1 MLRAIACLGMLFI
14 LSAQCA
20 EAGPTVVTCPTTL
33 KLNPNWAQGAALG
46 PSYAT
51 ATVGN
56 DLVCQFAPI
65 SFDSFLSFHPFG
77 CPAKSANAATS
88 GGSGVW
94 NFGSPGS
101 SNVVNFN
108 GHATLIWRRSI
119 NGRGFPSRGCAYA
132 ESTPP
137 VVAVWQAA
145 PKNTTCTVNASNR
158 SQFNCVL
165 PPCLQ
170 TLAGSS
176 FPTAAFSPPGPGYT
190 NNSAI
195 INVANGQPVVG
206 PASVN
211 QVKSEMGAAAFDSA
225 TFTLVG
231 GPGSDSTLPPG
242 VITCSYDGPRFQSGG
257 KTLEATITV
266 ACTGSCGSL

>member
-1 MLRAIACLGMLFI
+1 MTWFASSRQ
-14 LSAQCA
+14 SA
-20 EAGPTVVTCPTTL
+20 L
-33 KLNPNWAQGAALG
+33 K
-46 PSYAT
+46 
-51 ATVGN
+51 
-56 DLVCQFAPI
+56 
-65 SFDSFLSFHPFG
+65 SFLSFHPFG
-77 CPAKSANAATS
+77 CPPKSANAAAS

-101 SNVVNFN
+101 S
-108 GHATLIWRRSI
+108 
-119 NGRGFPSRGCAYA
+119 GRASLVWTRWIDGRVFPSRGCVYDEAA
-132 ESTPP
+132 PP
-137 VVAVWQAA
+137 AVAVWQAA
-145 PKNTTCTVNASNR
+145 PKNTTCTVNAANR
-158 SQFNCVL
+158 SQFDCVL

-170 TLAGSS
+170 TLKGSN

-190 NNSAI
+190 NDSAI

-211 QVKSEMGAAAFDSA
+211 QVKSKMGTAAFNSA

-231 GPGSDSTLPPG
+231 GPGSDSTLPAG

>member
-1 MLRAIACLGMLFI
+1 MLRAILCLCV
-14 LSAQCA
+14 LSLLSIGRA
-20 EAGPTVVTCPTTL
+20 EAGPTVITCPTTL
-33 KLNPNWAQGAALG
+33 KLNPNLA
-46 PSYAT
+46 PSSAIGSSSAT
-51 ATVGN
+51 AIVGN

-65 SFDSFLSFHPFG
+65 SFDSFRSIHPSG
-77 CPAKSANAATS
+77 CPARSANAAES

-94 NFGSPGS
+94 NFGPPGS
-101 SNVVNFN
+101 SNAVKFS
-108 GHATLIWRRSI
+108 GRAALLWRRSLH
-119 NGRGFPSRGCAYA
+119 GPAFPTRGCAYT
-132 ESTPP
+132 ELTPP
-137 VVAVWQAA
+137 AVAVWQAA
-145 PKNTTCTVNASNR
+145 PANTTCAINGSNR

-165 PPCLQ
+165 PPCLA
-170 TLAGSS
+170 TLKGSS
-176 FPTAAFSPPGPGYT
+176 LPTSPFSPPGPGYT
-190 NNSAI
+190 NDSAI

-211 QVKSEMGAAAFDSA
+211 QMKSEMGAAAFNSA

-231 GPGSDSTLPPG
+231 GPGSDSTLGGG

>member
-1 MLRAIACLGMLFI
+1 MTRL
-14 LSAQCA
+14 
-20 EAGPTVVTCPTTL
+20 
-33 KLNPNWAQGAALG
+33 
-46 PSYAT
+46 
-51 ATVGN
+51 
-56 DLVCQFAPI
+56 
-65 SFDSFLSFHPFG
+65 
-77 CPAKSANAATS
+77 
-88 GGSGVW
+88 
-94 NFGSPGS
+94 
-101 SNVVNFN
+101 
-108 GHATLIWRRSI
+108 
-119 NGRGFPSRGCAYA
+119 
-132 ESTPP
+132 TPP

-145 PKNTTCTVNASNR
+145 PKNTTCTVNAFNR

-165 PPCLQ
+165 PACLQ
-170 TLAGSS
+170 TLAGSN

-190 NNSAI
+190 NDSAI

-211 QVKSEMGAAAFDSA
+211 QVKSKMGTGAFNSA

-231 GPGSDSTLPPG
+231 GPGSDSTLPAG

>member
-1 MLRAIACLGMLFI
+1 MLRAILCLCVLF
-14 LSAQCA
+14 LLAADRA
-20 EAGPTVVTCPTTL
+20 EAGAVNCPTTL
-33 KLNPNWAQGAALG
+33 KLNPNLAPSSAIG

-51 ATVGN
+51 GTVGN

-65 SFDSFLSFHPFG
+65 SFESFLSFHPFG
-77 CPAKSANAATS
+77 CPPKSANAAAS

-101 SNVVNFN
+101 SKVVNF
-108 GHATLIWRRSI
+108 S
-119 NGRGFPSRGCAYA
+119 GRASLVWTRWIDGRVFPSRGCVYDEAA
-132 ESTPP
+132 PP
-137 VVAVWQAA
+137 AVAVWQAA

-158 SQFNCVL
+158 SQFDCVL

-170 TLAGSS
+170 TLKGSNL
-176 FPTAAFSPPGPGYT
+176 PTAAFSPPGPGYT
-190 NNSAI
+190 NDSAI

-211 QVKSEMGAAAFDSA
+211 QVKSKMGAGAFNSA

-231 GPGSDSTLPPG
+231 GPGSDSTLPAG

>member
-1 MLRAIACLGMLFI
+1 MLRAMLCLCVLLLLPIGR
-14 LSAQCA
+14 A
-20 EAGPTVVTCPTTL
+20 EAGPTVITCPTTL
-33 KLNPNWAQGAALG
+33 KLNPNLAHGGSLG
-46 PSYAT
+46 SSFAT
-51 ATVGN
+51 GIVGN

-65 SFDSFLSFHPFG
+65 SFDSFRSVHPPG
-77 CPAKSANAATS
+77 CPPRSANAATS

-94 NFGSPGS
+94 NFGPPGS
-101 SNVVNFN
+101 SNVVKFS

-119 NGRGFPSRGCAYA
+119 RGNVLPTPGCAYA
-132 ESTPP
+132 ELTPT

-158 SQFNCVL
+158 SQFDCVL
-165 PPCLQ
+165 PACLQ
-170 TLAGSS
+170 SLQGSS
-176 FPTAAFSPPGPGYT
+176 FPTSPFSPPGPGYT
-190 NNSAI
+190 NDSAI

-211 QVKSEMGAAAFDSA
+211 QMKNEMGTAAFNSA

-231 GPGSDSTLPPG
+231 GPGSDSTLPAG

>member
-1 MLRAIACLGMLFI
+1 MLRAIFCLCVLTL
-14 LSAQCA
+14 LSAGGA
-20 EAGPTVVTCPTTL
+20 EAGAVNCPTTL
-33 KLNPNWAQGAALG
+33 KLNPNWTLGAALG

-65 SFDSFLSFHPFG
+65 SFESFLSGHPLG
-77 CPAKSANAATS
+77 CPVKSANAAAS
-88 GGSGVW
+88 GGSGAW

-101 SNVVNFN
+101 SNVVSFS
-108 GHATLIWRRSI
+108 GRTAGIWGRSI
-119 NGRGFPSRGCAYA
+119 NGRRFPTRGCAYA

-145 PKNTTCTVNASNR
+145 PKNTTCAVNASNR

-165 PPCLQ
+165 PACLE
-170 TLAGSS
+170 TLQGSS
-176 FPTAAFSPPGPGYT
+176 IPTAAFSPPGPGYT
-190 NNSAI
+190 HDSAI

-211 QVKSEMGAAAFDSA
+211 QVKSEMGAGAFNSA

-231 GPGSDSTLPPG
+231 GPGSDSSLPAG
-242 VITCSYDGPRFQSGG
+242 VITCSYDGPRFQSAG

>member
-1 MLRAIACLGMLFI
+1 MLRAVLCLCVLLL
-14 LSAQCA
+14 LSIGRA
-20 EAGPTVVTCPTTL
+20 EAGTVTCPTTL
-33 KLNPNWAQGAALG
+33 KLNPNLAPSSALG
-46 PSYAT
+46 ASYA
-51 ATVGN
+51 AAIVGN

-65 SFDSFLSFHPFG
+65 SFNSFLSFHPPG
-77 CPAKSANAATS
+77 CPPKLANAAVS
-88 GGSGVW
+88 GGSGTW

-101 SNVVNFN
+101 STVVNFN
-108 GHATLIWRRSI
+108 GHAALIWRRLI

-190 NNSAI
+190 NDSAI

-211 QVKSEMGAAAFDSA
+211 QVKSKMGTAAFNAA

-231 GPGSDSTLPPG
+231 GPGSDSTLG
-242 VITCSYDGPRFQSGG
+242 ADVITCSYDGPRFQSDSE
-257 KTLEATITV
+257 TLEATITV

>member
-1 MLRAIACLGMLFI
+1 MLRAILCLCVLFL
-14 LSAQCA
+14 LSAERA
-20 EAGPTVVTCPTTL
+20 EAGAVNCPTTL
-33 KLNPNWAQGAALG
+33 KLNPSWAQSGAIG

-51 ATVGN
+51 GIVGD
-56 DLVCQFAPI
+56 DLICQFAPI

-77 CPAKSANAATS
+77 CPPKSANAAVS
-88 GGSGVW
+88 GGSGAW

-101 SNVVNFN
+101 SKVVNFN
-108 GHATLIWRRSI
+108 GHGALIWGRSLHGI
-119 NGRGFPSRGCAYA
+119 FFPDRGCAYDEA
-132 ESTPP
+132 TPP

-145 PKNTTCTVNASNR
+145 PKNTTCTVDAFNR
-158 SQFNCVL
+158 SQFDCAL
-165 PPCLQ
+165 PACLQ
-170 TLAGSS
+170 TLKGSS
-176 FPTAAFSPPGPGYT
+176 FPTEAFSPPGPGYT
-190 NNSAI
+190 NDSAI

-211 QVKSEMGAAAFDSA
+211 QVKSKMGAGAFNSA

-231 GPGSDSTLPPG
+231 GPGSDSTLPAG

>member
-1 MLRAIACLGMLFI
+1 M
-14 LSAQCA
+14 
-20 EAGPTVVTCPTTL
+20 
-33 KLNPNWAQGAALG
+33 
-46 PSYAT
+46 
-51 ATVGN
+51 
-56 DLVCQFAPI
+56 
-65 SFDSFLSFHPFG
+65 
-77 CPAKSANAATS
+77 
-88 GGSGVW
+88 W

-101 SNVVNFN
+101 SKVVNF
-108 GHATLIWRRSI
+108 S
-119 NGRGFPSRGCAYA
+119 GRASLVWTRWIDGRVFPSRGCVYDEAA
-132 ESTPP
+132 PP
-137 VVAVWQAA
+137 AVAVWQAA

-158 SQFNCVL
+158 NQFDCVL
-165 PPCLQ
+165 PACLQ
-170 TLAGSS
+170 TLKGSN

-190 NNSAI
+190 NDCAI

-211 QVKSEMGAAAFDSA
+211 QVKSKMGAGAFNSA

-231 GPGSDSTLPPG
+231 GPGSDSTLPAG